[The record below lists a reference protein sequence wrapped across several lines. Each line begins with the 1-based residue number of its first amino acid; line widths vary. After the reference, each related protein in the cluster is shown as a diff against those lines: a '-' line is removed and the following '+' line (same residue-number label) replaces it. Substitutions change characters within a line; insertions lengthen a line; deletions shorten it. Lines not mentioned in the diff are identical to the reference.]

1 MLSSFPM
8 IAASCE
14 NKNPTDESIVNNTT
28 PQTQDNQIKR
38 KKEQAKILMVLVIH
52 LRILP
57 HKLKVIK
64 TQQKHKSTEIVSIKT
79 DPTNSKTIHQQ
90 QENPTRFK
98 VGSFYGMLPH
108 KLKIKNKKKTVV
120 VLVIHLRILPHKL
133 KVIKTQEKPKSTDIV
148 SLKTAPTNSKTNHQK
163 QENPTRFKVVSFYG
177 MLPHK
182 LKIKNKKKTVV
193 VLVIH
198 LRILPHK
205 LKIFKSKKI
214 RIKEKEKDN
223 PKDLLKQLDEIK
235 QEYEKA
241 KKIMK
246 N

>member
-1 MLSSFPM
+1 
-8 IAASCE
+8 
-14 NKNPTDESIVNNTT
+14 
-28 PQTQDNQIKR
+28 
-38 KKEQAKILMVLVIH
+38 MVLVIH

-64 TQQKHKSTEIVSIKT
+64 TEEKHKSIDNFSFQYWPHKLK
-79 DPTNSKTIHQQ
+79 DNHQQ
-90 QENPTRFK
+90 QENPR
-98 VGSFYGMLPH
+98 G
-108 KLKIKNKKKTVV
+108 
-120 VLVIHLRILPHKL
+120 
-133 KVIKTQEKPKSTDIV
+133 
-148 SLKTAPTNSKTNHQK
+148 
-163 QENPTRFKVVSFYG
+163 FKVVSFYG

>member
-1 MLSSFPM
+1 
-8 IAASCE
+8 
-14 NKNPTDESIVNNTT
+14 
-28 PQTQDNQIKR
+28 
-38 KKEQAKILMVLVIH
+38 MVLVIH

-64 TQQKHKSTEIVSIKT
+64 TQEKHKSTDIVSLKT

-98 VGSFYGMLPH
+98 V
-108 KLKIKNKKKTVV
+108 
-120 VLVIHLRILPHKL
+120 
-133 KVIKTQEKPKSTDIV
+133 
-148 SLKTAPTNSKTNHQK
+148 
-163 QENPTRFKVVSFYG
+163 VSFYG
-177 MLPHK
+177 MQHHK

-214 RIKEKEKDN
+214 RIKRKR
-223 PKDLLKQLDEIK
+223 
-235 QEYEKA
+235 
-241 KKIMK
+241 KKITLK
-246 N
+246 TY

>member
-1 MLSSFPM
+1 MFL
-8 IAASCE
+8 
-14 NKNPTDESIVNNTT
+14 
-28 PQTQDNQIKR
+28 
-38 KKEQAKILMVLVIH
+38 L
-52 LRILP
+52 
-57 HKLKVIK
+57 
-64 TQQKHKSTEIVSIKT
+64 KT
-79 DPTNSKTIHQQ
+79 DPTNSKTI
-90 QENPTRFK
+90 
-98 VGSFYGMLPH
+98 
-108 KLKIKNKKKTVV
+108 
-120 VLVIHLRILPHKL
+120 
-133 KVIKTQEKPKSTDIV
+133 
-148 SLKTAPTNSKTNHQK
+148 HQK

>member
-1 MLSSFPM
+1 
-8 IAASCE
+8 
-14 NKNPTDESIVNNTT
+14 
-28 PQTQDNQIKR
+28 
-38 KKEQAKILMVLVIH
+38 MVLVIH

-64 TQQKHKSTEIVSIKT
+64 TEEKPKSNDIVSIKT
-79 DPTNSKTIHQQ
+79 DPTNSKTVHQQ
-90 QENPTRFK
+90 QDNPTRLK
-98 VGSFYGMLPH
+98 VGSFYGM
-108 KLKIKNKKKTVV
+108 
-120 VLVIHLRILPHKL
+120 
-133 KVIKTQEKPKSTDIV
+133 Q
-148 SLKTAPTNSKTNHQK
+148 A
-163 QENPTRFKVVSFYG
+163 
-177 MLPHK
+177 HK

-214 RIKEKEKDN
+214 RIKKKKKDN

>member
-1 MLSSFPM
+1 
-8 IAASCE
+8 
-14 NKNPTDESIVNNTT
+14 
-28 PQTQDNQIKR
+28 
-38 KKEQAKILMVLVIH
+38 
-52 LRILP
+52 
-57 HKLKVIK
+57 
-64 TQQKHKSTEIVSIKT
+64 
-79 DPTNSKTIHQQ
+79 
-90 QENPTRFK
+90 
-98 VGSFYGMLPH
+98 
-108 KLKIKNKKKTVV
+108 
-120 VLVIHLRILPHKL
+120 
-133 KVIKTQEKPKSTDIV
+133 
-148 SLKTAPTNSKTNHQK
+148 
-163 QENPTRFKVVSFYG
+163 

-241 KKIMK
+241 KKDNEKLIEESNYFNDLKKWFGRVIIPK
-246 N
+246 NKT